1 MNPPQIIFQRL
12 VQRDM
17 REILRYYQ
25 EEASGQIAD
34 RFFQTFVRFVERAAG
49 NPTQSHTI
57 TPILRRADLPDF
69 PYHFLY
75 KPTTAGIR
83 VLVLRHNKR
92 NPTYGLKRK

>member
-1 MNPPQIIFQRL
+1 
-12 VQRDM
+12 M

-25 EEASGQIAD
+25 DEASGQVAD
-34 RFFQTFVRFVERAAG
+34 RFFQTFIQLVERAAG
-49 NPTQSHTI
+49 NPTQFHAI

-75 KPTTAGIR
+75 RPTSTGIR

-92 NPTYGLKRK
+92 HPTHGLKRH